1 MNPKQTALRLA
12 CFLPAC
18 FWVSLTRAQ
27 APGNMAARPVADKVI
42 PAGPGSV
49 HLTGRIGDK
58 IDRCINHGIL
68 AQNVEKLVSPYRA
81 KTETGNADWRCEYW
95 GKWFTALAL
104 ADAYEPTVQSA
115 ALRDQGTR
123 ELLVTAAPDGY
134 LGTRQPKDRLQGWDT
149 WGCKYALLGVLA
161 DYDRTHDPATLAA
174 ARRQGD
180 VLFAQIGP
188 GANTNIEDV
197 GEWNGL
203 PASSV
208 LEPVVQLYQRTGDKK
223 YLDLANHIVA
233 SWDTPSKRLKSGM
246 RLLDDAI
253 AGTAPSKMCSPKAY
267 EMMSC
272 FEGACE
278 LYRATGEPRLLEG
291 PVALAESVRQ
301 HELTIVGCGTSNEV
315 WCDGSKKQ
323 TGAVP
328 KPMETCVTATWMK
341 FNYQLLRLT
350 GDSKYADELERNLY
364 NALLGAMMPKGD
376 WWAYFSGTMGV
387 RVPSYIQHDDV
398 GTSCCVLNGPRGLM
412 ITPSWAFMSG
422 PDGPVVNLYGPA
434 TAKLAAPSG
443 QAVNLDV
450 AGNYPVEDHA
460 TITVKVDPP
469 EAFSIWLRIPA
480 WSLQTQL
487 KVNGELVAVKPGTY
501 AKVHRT
507 WSTGD
512 RIAITFDM
520 RGRVVQAPDGNE
532 QIAICR
538 GPIVLSLD
546 NRLVPSASG
555 LATLTTDGSG
565 QIELTPNP
573 AAATRINAWMA
584 FDVGCTVDG
593 KPSTL
598 TFCDYADAGNE
609 FSRQNMFRTWLPQ
622 PLDLKTV
629 YDTRQ
634 TWRTLSHANHWT
646 DAPQQ

>member
-1 MNPKQTALRLA
+1 
-12 CFLPAC
+12 
-18 FWVSLTRAQ
+18 
-27 APGNMAARPVADKVI
+27 
-42 PAGPGSV
+42 
-49 HLTGRIGDK
+49 
-58 IDRCINHGIL
+58 
-68 AQNVEKLVSPYRA
+68 
-81 KTETGNADWRCEYW
+81 
-95 GKWFTALAL
+95 
-104 ADAYEPTVQSA
+104 
-115 ALRDQGTR
+115 
-123 ELLVTAAPDGY
+123 
-134 LGTRQPKDRLQGWDT
+134 
-149 WGCKYALLGVLA
+149 
-161 DYDRTHDPATLAA
+161 
-174 ARRQGD
+174 
-180 VLFAQIGP
+180 
-188 GANTNIEDV
+188 
-197 GEWNGL
+197 
-203 PASSV
+203 
-208 LEPVVQLYQRTGDKK
+208 
-223 YLDLANHIVA
+223 
-233 SWDTPSKRLKSGM
+233 
-246 RLLDDAI
+246 
-253 AGTAPSKMCSPKAY
+253 
-267 EMMSC
+267 
-272 FEGACE
+272 
-278 LYRATGEPRLLEG
+278 
-291 PVALAESVRQ
+291 
-301 HELTIVGCGTSNEV
+301 
-315 WCDGSKKQ
+315 
-323 TGAVP
+323 
-328 KPMETCVTATWMK
+328 
-341 FNYQLLRLT
+341 
-350 GDSKYADELERNLY
+350 
-364 NALLGAMMPKGD
+364 
-376 WWAYFSGTMGV
+376 
-387 RVPSYIQHDDV
+387 
-398 GTSCCVLNGPRGLM
+398 
-412 ITPSWAFMSG
+412 
-422 PDGPVVNLYGPA
+422 
-434 TAKLAAPSG
+434 
-443 QAVNLDV
+443 VNLDV

>member
-1 MNPKQTALRLA
+1 
-12 CFLPAC
+12 
-18 FWVSLTRAQ
+18 
-27 APGNMAARPVADKVI
+27 MAARPVADKVI

-412 ITPSWAFMSG
+412 ITPSWAFMAG

-450 AGNYPVEDHA
+450 AGDYPVDDHA

-512 RIAITFDM
+512 RIAISFDM

-565 QIELTPNP
+565 QIELSPNP